1 MGLKIERKNEMNTIF
16 RELKENHGLKNIEL
30 AKKLG
35 VSKSTIH
42 RLDTGAK
49 NFSVEFLETALKEI
63 YGINIDIFD
72 LIESTIKYETYQA
85 PGKVQELE
93 EEIDTLKQDLD
104 KLNEERKTFDD
115 SVELYSKIINDLRN
129 ENGFQKV
136 EIKNLQDKNKELTD
150 RIMKLVDKIA

>member
-1 MGLKIERKNEMNTIF
+1 MNTIF

-49 NFSVEFLETALKEI
+49 SFSVEFLETALKEI

-72 LIESTIKYETYQA
+72 LIESTIKYETYQT
-85 PGKVQELE
+85 PGRVQELE
-93 EEIDTLKQDLD
+93 EELDTLKQDLD

>member
-1 MGLKIERKNEMNTIF
+1 MGLKMERKKKMNTIF
-16 RELKENHGLKNIEL
+16 RELKEKHELKNNEL
-30 AKKLG
+30 ATKLG

-49 NFSVEFLETALKEI
+49 NFSVEFLENVLKEI

-72 LIESTIKYETYQA
+72 LIESTINYETYQA

-93 EEIDTLKQDLD
+93 EELDMLKKDLD
-104 KLNEERKTFDD
+104 KLNEERKSFDD
-115 SVELYSKIINDLRN
+115 SVELYSKMIGDLRN
-129 ENGFQKV
+129 ENGFQKL
-136 EIKNLQDKNKELTD
+136 EIKKLEEKNKELTD

>member
-1 MGLKIERKNEMNTIF
+1 MNTIF
-16 RELKENHGLKNIEL
+16 RELKEKHELKNTEL
-30 AKKLG
+30 ATKLG
-35 VSKSTIH
+35 VSKTTIH

-49 NFSVEFLETALKEI
+49 NFSVEFLEKVLKEV

-72 LIESTIKYETYQA
+72 LIKSTINYETYQA
-85 PGKVQELE
+85 PGRVQELE
-93 EEIDTLKQDLD
+93 EELDMLKQDLD
-104 KLNEERKTFDD
+104 KLNEERKSFDD

-150 RIMKLVDKIA
+150 RVMKLVDKIA

>member
-1 MGLKIERKNEMNTIF
+1 MNTIF
-16 RELKENHGLKNIEL
+16 RELKEKHELKNNEL
-30 AKKLG
+30 ATKLG

-49 NFSVEFLETALKEI
+49 SFSVEFLENVLKEI

-72 LIESTIKYETYQA
+72 LIESTINYETYQA

-93 EEIDTLKQDLD
+93 EEIDMLKKDLD

-115 SVELYSKIINDLRN
+115 SVELYSKMIGDLRN
-129 ENGFQKV
+129 ENGFQKL
-136 EIKNLQDKNKELTD
+136 EIKKLEEKNKELTD